1 MQPEPPPGQTSST
14 KSAAVPACPD
24 CGRTLTAAMLVCP
37 HCAKLVHAEELKRLV
52 AAAEVAQAASD
63 PATALSHYR
72 AALPLLPVTSRQ
84 HALLLQ
90 RIAGL
95 STQVAAGA
103 DGATT
108 PTTTGPDRGEVPAWI
123 KRLGPLGAVA
133 LLLWKFKF
141 VLVALASHAKF
152 LLLGL
157 TKASTLFSMLLSMAA
172 YLTLY
177 GWRFAVGLI
186 ASIYVHEMGH
196 VAALRRFGM
205 PATAPMFI
213 PGVGALVR
221 LQSQPVTVAENA
233 RVGLAGPI
241 WGLGAAL
248 ACYVLGQLTGGPTSS
263 FSAIARAGAWLN
275 LFNLMPVWQL
285 DGARGFTAL
294 SRRHRFL
301 VTAAFATAWA
311 LTGEGLLALI
321 SLIALTVSFRRDA
334 PEQSDPPIVV
344 RFFLLIAALTYL
356 TTIKVKV

>member
-1 MQPEPPPGQTSST
+1 MQPEPPPGQQSSA
-14 KSAAVPACPD
+14 KSAAAPACPD

-52 AAAEVAQAASD
+52 AAAEAAQAASD
-63 PATALSHYR
+63 PATALSQYR

-103 DGATT
+103 DGATA
-108 PTTTGPDRGEVPAWI
+108 PTAAGPESREVPAWI

-285 DGARGFTAL
+285 DGARGFSAL
-294 SRRHRFL
+294 SRGHRAL
-301 VTAAFATAWA
+301 VTLAFATAWA
-311 LTGEGLLALI
+311 LTSDGLLALI
-321 SLIALTVSFRRDA
+321 TLFSAAACFRRDA
-334 PEQSDPPIVV
+334 PQASDPPITAS
-344 RFFLLIAALTYL
+344 FLFLIATLTALSK
-356 TTIKVKV
+356 IHVKT